1 MIFFEVERGGQSGS
15 HHWPA
20 RHRRFPRRRPTE
32 FRAFA
37 RSRRRVH
44 HSHLFRHPLRRMPWC
59 RPKPVW
65 FQVWSQNL
73 TKNRVVSLGFFFLGA
88 ARPRRPAIFSHA
100 CWRGLR
106 PYTRGSV
113 PAGFG
118 LLRSGLLVSPGAA
131 DLPHRIKA
139 VLFFVRVQMQQRRR
153 KLKAAARECVARH
166 RAMLKGRGCRGVGD
180 ALSSPPFWAC
190 VWVLGSPFGAR
201 AAFFLYIGCA
211 CVICVEAV
219 WTRKNKKLGRSR
231 GH

>member
-1 MIFFEVERGGQSGS
+1 
-15 HHWPA
+15 
-20 RHRRFPRRRPTE
+20 
-32 FRAFA
+32 
-37 RSRRRVH
+37 
-44 HSHLFRHPLRRMPWC
+44 MP
-59 RPKPVW
+59 PKPHKKSCRW
-65 FQVWSQNL
+65 
-73 TKNRVVSLGFFFLGA
+73 GFFFLGA

-139 VLFFVRVQMQQRRR
+139 VLFFVRVQQRRR

-166 RAMLKGRGCRGVGD
+166 RAMPKGRGCRGVGD
-180 ALSSPPFWAC
+180 ALSSPPFRAC

-201 AAFFLYIGCA
+201 AAFLLYDILGVRV

-219 WTRKNKKLGRSR
+219 WTRKNKNGVAPGVTSHRTSPITGRLYSSGRRFRARNR
-231 GH
+231 GSFV